1 MYVLCKSS
9 DLLLLALVL
18 DGVAHLIDDDPS
30 LYGHTQIHVTTETAV
45 REPGTTCKHTYK
57 QNDSQSAYAAGC

>member
-18 DGVAHLIDDDPS
+18 DGVAHLIDDDPG

-45 REPGTTCKHTYK
+45 REPGTTYKHTYK
-57 QNDSQSAYAAGC
+57 QNDSESAYAAGC